1 MKRMDN
7 LVLKYENI
15 KEFFYEHTSQRVK
28 IKKEKIGLTNK
39 EICGYKVDW
48 VKTQEEYIDFTYQGE
63 DQEAKFE
70 KRYIKNGV
78 KILDEKIVSRI
89 LNNNKAE
96 YKNRASPNPFLIPPG
111 YVEPLVNNLKFN
123 DAREMMF
130 GEEWELEII
139 CGKLFKVIL
148 DTLEHHEEYNYLIET
163 LLNDYVRYS
172 QNRAYRDNIVN
183 YLLDKGFSTEL
194 IEGLSSN
201 LSFELLEHIE
211 EQFPYLHDVFFEIIY
226 ILDVY
231 ELIDVDQ
238 STYIL
243 NILKK
248 AKNEE
253 LDSFTYEMYEES
265 FQNQFEEIMT
275 SITIEFIIKFSNLSI
290 FLSDYKNEAIGRLFL
305 QIKTQFINLYK
316 DYFFKL
322 KNFKSLDKHVV
333 VFIEEK
339 FIPFIK
345 DNFDFKTFKEISL
358 GHRVD
363 TIMRTDLAQLSMN
376 LSTINNKVA
385 ETHIELIK
393 ASMDYIKKLKHY
405 QYIYDKA
412 LYSSND
418 HEDAQWHY
426 FNTFKADWNQLYC
439 EKTRI

>member
-89 LNNNKAE
+89 LNN
-96 YKNRASPNPFLIPPG
+96 I
-111 YVEPLVNNLKFN
+111 KFN
-123 DAREMMF
+123 YAREMMF
-130 GEEWELEII
+130 GEVCELEII

-201 LSFELLEHIE
+201 LSFELLE
-211 EQFPYLHDVFFEIIY
+211 
-226 ILDVY
+226 
-231 ELIDVDQ
+231 
-238 STYIL
+238 
-243 NILKK
+243 NI
-248 AKNEE
+248 NE
-253 LDSFTYEMYEES
+253 
-265 FQNQFEEIMT
+265 
-275 SITIEFIIKFSNLSI
+275 
-290 FLSDYKNEAIGRLFL
+290 
-305 QIKTQFINLYK
+305 
-316 DYFFKL
+316 
-322 KNFKSLDKHVV
+322 
-333 VFIEEK
+333 
-339 FIPFIK
+339 
-345 DNFDFKTFKEISL
+345 
-358 GHRVD
+358 
-363 TIMRTDLAQLSMN
+363 
-376 LSTINNKVA
+376 
-385 ETHIELIK
+385 
-393 ASMDYIKKLKHY
+393 
-405 QYIYDKA
+405 
-412 LYSSND
+412 
-418 HEDAQWHY
+418 
-426 FNTFKADWNQLYC
+426 
-439 EKTRI
+439 